1 MQIDDNV
8 LKRGIHR
15 QKSGF
20 GRAKNARMF
29 IHTYKKHMDKF
40 TTQAG
45 VLNSKT

>member
-29 IHTYKKHMDKF
+29 IHTYKKTHG
-40 TTQAG
+40 QIY
-45 VLNSKT
+45 NSSRRLKQ